1 MTRKIGTLGVLDI
14 AVLKNIC
21 LSTAIDS
28 LKESS
33 SDQLPVLHEMGDEKE
48 EINNILPSLSE
59 LEQIHR
65 NCSSRRP
72 HTMPLETLAK
82 LKNGAFVEFE
92 RSVTEA
98 NSKATTTRE
107 TLLKN

>member
-1 MTRKIGTLGVLDI
+1 MARKPGIKDVL
-14 AVLKNIC
+14 
-21 LSTAIDS
+21 
-28 LKESS
+28 EGRMEWW

-48 EINNILPSLSE
+48 EINNILPSLGE

-82 LKNGAFVEFE
+82 LNGAFVEFE